1 MTRALQG
8 HVRGVV
14 QGVFFRAE
22 TCKMARRLGL
32 TGWVRNCRNGD
43 VEVLIA
49 GPEATLEQMQQWLQ
63 RGPPRARVDEVS
75 LVACENPGLT
85 GFDIR
90 Y

>member
-1 MTRALQG
+1 MNTALKG
-8 HVRGVV
+8 RVRGIV

-22 TCKMARRLGL
+22 TCKKARRLGL
-32 TGWVRNCRNGD
+32 TGWVRNCSNGD

-49 GPEATLEQMQQWLQ
+49 GAQPALEEMQSWLQ
-63 RGPPRARVDEVS
+63 HGPDQARVDEVVLAS
-75 LVACENPGLT
+75 CADPALT